1 MSKTTIAFLVVGLV
15 LVGGYFALNFQK
27 EESAELANKE
37 TGEAKNEDTVA
48 KPVGKKMA
56 FSQFIK
62 QDKGSYKC
70 EVSQAMS
77 DIESKGTIYMN
88 GGNMRGDFNT
98 VAEGRSMNSSFIMM
112 GGYTYNWSNLA
123 PMGVKVKVDANGGN
137 ASAEASGTYSWNAEQ
152 IGDYNCEPWVV
163 DEGTFELP
171 DGVKFTE
178 IKA

>member
-1 MSKTTIAFLVVGLV
+1 MSKTLISFLVVGVV
-15 LVGGYFALNFQK
+15 LVGGYFAYDSQK
-27 EESAELANKE
+27 KE
-37 TGEAKNEDTVA
+37 NSEVTENEINEVKNEDTTA
-48 KPVGKKMA
+48 KPAGKKMA

-77 DIESKGTIYMN
+77 DIESNGTIYMN

-98 VAEGRSMNSSFIMM
+98 IAEGRNMNSSFIMM

-123 PMGVKVKVDANGGN
+123 PMGVKVKVDMDGGN
-137 ASAEASGTYSWNAEQ
+137 SSAEASGTYSWNAEQ
-152 IGDYNCEPWVV
+152 IGDYNCEPWLV

-171 DGVKFTE
+171 DGVNFTE
-178 IKA
+178 IKQ